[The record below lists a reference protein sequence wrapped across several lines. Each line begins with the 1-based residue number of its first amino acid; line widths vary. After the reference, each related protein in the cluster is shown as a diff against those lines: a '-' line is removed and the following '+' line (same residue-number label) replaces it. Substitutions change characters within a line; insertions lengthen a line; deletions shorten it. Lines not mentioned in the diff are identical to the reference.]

1 MKKLIT
7 VGFGIIVLLTAQAA
21 EASWDAGR
29 YWDTL
34 EARGAVY
41 LDAYAELFDE
51 RPDDALEVLAAFNE
65 VAYRVTGLGG
75 LWRREVPGTFFGCPI
90 NDHLS
95 VCRRFVELESLFAE
109 WDEMQQRIEEID
121 SERAARRF
129 LREHGDALVE
139 YLEYYVPAAVNLS
152 GVLSTPLFAQRI
164 ADTIR

>member
-1 MKKLIT
+1 MKKVIT
-7 VGFGIIVLLTAQAA
+7 VGFGIIIALTAQAA

-34 EARGAVY
+34 ETRCAVY
-41 LDAYAELFDE
+41 LEAYEELFDE

-65 VAYRVTGLGG
+65 VAYRVTGPGG
-75 LWRREVPGTFFGCPI
+75 LWRRDVPGTFFGCPF
-90 NDHLS
+90 NDHLPI
-95 VCRRFVELESLFAE
+95 CRRFVELESLFTE

-129 LREHGDALVE
+129 LREHGDGLIE

-152 GVLSTPLFAQRI
+152 GVLSTSLFTQRI